1 MRLVMPMDGMMRKLI
16 RKEENQQIG
25 IRQTNLNY
33 DLPSRILSEKDL
45 MILVPLQN
53 IEPKSVLTNLKK
65 IERKMT
71 EVREK
76 LGTQADLESGLLA
89 LEHAISSFE
98 DYAAYADPNSD
109 SAENDTYES
118 KSSMK
123 ESVDSKS
130 DKAVL
135 EAFTDGSPLDGN
147 KLSTDGITLNGH
159 WMGGNRIAEWVP
171 TKDGEKIK
179 FNDLGS
185 KIAQQVQKAI
195 AKIAPSNWLLNG
207 KGY

>member
-1 MRLVMPMDGMMRKLI
+1 MKLREAI
-16 RKEENQQIG
+16 KKIIKEE
-25 IRQTNLNY
+25 TTT
-33 DLPSRILSEKDL
+33 
-45 MILVPLQN
+45 
-53 IEPKSVLTNLKK
+53 KSLK
-65 IERKMT
+65 T
-71 EVREK
+71 E
-76 LGTQADLESGLLA
+76 A
-89 LEHAISSFE
+89 
-98 DYAAYADPNSD
+98 
-109 SAENDTYES
+109 
-118 KSSMK
+118 
-123 ESVDSKS
+123 VDSKS

-159 WMGGNRIAEWVP
+159 WMGGNSIAEWVP

-185 KIAQQVQKAI
+185 KVAQQIQKAI

>member
-1 MRLVMPMDGMMRKLI
+1 MSKKLTSVI
-16 RKEENQQIG
+16 KNIIKEELDEFG
-25 IRQTNLNY
+25 QTTDDGGTLTG
-33 DLPSRILSEKDL
+33 RHKRRVKDQ
-45 MILVPLQN
+45 V
-53 IEPKSVLTNLKK
+53 
-65 IERKMT
+65 
-71 EVREK
+71 EK
-76 LGTQADLESGLLA
+76 LKVVERTLEYLRDSYKKSKEFDSGLTHLEMAIGDLEEFLFPSK
-89 LEHAISSFE
+89 
-98 DYAAYADPNSD
+98 N
-109 SAENDTYES
+109 ES
-118 KSSMK
+118 EVQMK
-123 ESVDSKS
+123 TEAVDSKS

-159 WMGGNRIAEWVP
+159 WMGGNSIAEWVP

-185 KIAQQVQKAI
+185 KVAQQIQKAI